1 MPLTTYTIHEGP
13 GLEIVAEVD
22 YDVIPATGDGWNE
35 PREPAYVDFKATKL
49 IKRERRLEAIN
60 GGPGTLPAYRDV
72 WRETDLGPAPK
83 WISDVIDNDD
93 TWTDDILADE
103 YTLPDADS
111 YRDDLINRELM
122 DR

>member
-1 MPLTTYTIHEGP
+1 MPLTLYTIHEGP

-22 YDVIPATGDGWNE
+22 YDVIPAAGDGFHE
-35 PREPAYVDFKATKL
+35 PFEDAYVDFRVTKL
-49 IKRERRLEAIN
+49 IKRTRSYRRVPTATGLAQYE
-60 GGPGTLPAYRDV
+60 TV
-72 WRETDLGPAPK
+72 WTDHDLGPAPK
-83 WISDVIDNDD
+83 WISEVIDNDD
-93 TWTDDILADE
+93 TWTADILADE